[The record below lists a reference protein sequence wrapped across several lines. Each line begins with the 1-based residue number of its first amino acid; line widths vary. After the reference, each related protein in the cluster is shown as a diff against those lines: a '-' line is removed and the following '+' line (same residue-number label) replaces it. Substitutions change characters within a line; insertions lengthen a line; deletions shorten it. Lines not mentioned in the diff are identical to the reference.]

1 MTVIR
6 RAAVLGS
13 PIEHSLSPVLHRA
26 AYAALGLDWQYTA
39 IEVEESELADFWG
52 TLDET
57 WAGLSLTMPLKVAV
71 LPLLDD
77 ITDRARAIQ
86 AVNTVVFEEGRSVGH
101 NTDVPGMISAL
112 DEASADRDRIRSAA
126 VIGAGATAR
135 SAVAAIIERHAGQV
149 PITAFARRLEQAR
162 ELVDM
167 ARSLGGRLDV
177 GAWADVGNAM
187 SADVV
192 VSTLPGG
199 TDLDVIPPASAGVLL
214 DVAYD
219 PWPTPLT
226 SRWREAG
233 GAVATGAD
241 LLLWQAIE
249 QVELMTGQPAPI
261 EAMRAALVAALD
273 DRANA
278 SI

>member
-1 MTVIR
+1 MTVLR
-6 RAAVLGS
+6 QAAVLGS

-39 IEVEESELADFWG
+39 IEVEESGLADFWD
-52 TLDET
+52 TLDES
-57 WAGLSLTMPLKVAV
+57 WAGVSLTMPLKVAV

-77 ITDRARAIQ
+77 ITDRARAIE
-86 AVNTVVFEEGRSVGH
+86 AVNTVVFDEGRSVGY
-101 NTDVPGMISAL
+101 NTDVPGMINAL
-112 DEASADRDRIRSAA
+112 DEAATERDRIRSAA

-149 PITAFARRLEQAR
+149 PITVFARRREQAR
-162 ELVDM
+162 ELLDL
-167 ARSLGGRLDV
+167 ARSLGGTIDV
-177 GAWADVGNAM
+177 GAWADVDKAM
-187 SADVV
+187 SADLVV
-192 VSTLPGG
+192 CTLPGG
-199 TDLDVIPPASAGVLL
+199 TDLDVTPPVAAGVLL

-241 LLLWQAIE
+241 LLLWQAID
-249 QVELMTGQPAPI
+249 QVALMTGQPAPI

-278 SI
+278 SV